1 MYIECNGV
9 YCESLS
15 EYFENLNVI
24 YINTLN
30 ICFDNSLRKNV
41 SYNSLMLRKEKG
53 DLEIENVDLQESCI
67 YNTPSVFIYKHPLPL
82 IKGCLYIGT
91 EMTQPFYI

>member
-53 DLEIENVDLQESCI
+53 DLEIENVDLQES
-67 YNTPSVFIYKHPLPL
+67 
-82 IKGCLYIGT
+82 
-91 EMTQPFYI
+91 